1 MREKGQLIFAVIIL
15 IFIFLLGGIIIELM
29 PSEKLLSRRLVDSTQ
44 AFYLAQSGLQQAI
57 YFVNSDPDLKALA
70 LSVRKF
76 SDGALLSY
84 TITENSG
91 RFISNSY
98 TSSVSAGEYL
108 VAVSYFL
115 SKINSGGMSVD
126 YPVYRIRSEGYVPQI
141 IKYSAKRGIEIYGNN
156 TEINI
161 DPFKFAIF
169 AGNSVNFSGKSAV
182 IEGERLPDGSFDT
195 AIYSNGP
202 IEDNCPLINGTFS
215 PQPGKDIVENDN
227 TLTMPIL
234 NDEYLKN
241 IAKKQGLYKS
251 GSNIDLRDMV
261 NFAKENPN
269 WYNASTNTWNTWSLV
284 IYVDGSAEMS
294 GDTKFQGFVIIKG
307 DIKITGTG
315 NKIKGI
321 FYASSLDSI
330 AEGLSI
336 YGDPI
341 IEGVSLCESINIR
354 GNSTIRHKK
363 DYIEK
368 VMNYHGVSNVVQAT
382 KTKFR
387 VLSWQEY

>member
-126 YPVYRIRSEGYVPQI
+126 YPVYRI
-141 IKYSAKRGIEIYGNN
+141 
-156 TEINI
+156 
-161 DPFKFAIF
+161 
-169 AGNSVNFSGKSAV
+169 
-182 IEGERLPDGSFDT
+182 
-195 AIYSNGP
+195 
-202 IEDNCPLINGTFS
+202 
-215 PQPGKDIVENDN
+215 
-227 TLTMPIL
+227 
-234 NDEYLKN
+234 
-241 IAKKQGLYKS
+241 
-251 GSNIDLRDMV
+251 
-261 NFAKENPN
+261 
-269 WYNASTNTWNTWSLV
+269 
-284 IYVDGSAEMS
+284 
-294 GDTKFQGFVIIKG
+294 
-307 DIKITGTG
+307 
-315 NKIKGI
+315 
-321 FYASSLDSI
+321 
-330 AEGLSI
+330 
-336 YGDPI
+336 
-341 IEGVSLCESINIR
+341 
-354 GNSTIRHKK
+354 
-363 DYIEK
+363 
-368 VMNYHGVSNVVQAT
+368 
-382 KTKFR
+382 
-387 VLSWQEY
+387 